1 MLITRETDY
10 ALRILRAL
18 SRGDQMTVA
27 AISQD
32 QQVPK
37 QFAYK
42 IIKKLSKGGLVSIAR
57 GAEGGCSLA
66 ADLRQVSLYGLLR
79 MMEEAVHLT
88 ACMDPDY
95 ACPWREAN
103 GRCVAHCQLA
113 ALQQTLDRELQAHS
127 LHQILFGAENVS
139 A

>member
-18 SRGDQMTVA
+18 SRGEQMTVA
-27 AISQD
+27 AIAQD

-79 MMEEAVHLT
+79 MMEEEVRLT
-88 ACMDPDY
+88 ACMDPGY

-103 GRCVAHCQLA
+103 GHCVAHCQLA

-127 LHQILFGAENVS
+127 LHQILFGPEDVS